1 MKKQILKLGANSEII
16 EWVIKTSGWEID
28 EILKKLEI
36 SRNTYE
42 KWIKGLDK
50 PTLKQLELIS
60 WKTKRPLAIFFL
72 DKIPQEKPTPKDFRL
87 NPRQEGKFD
96 KRTIFAI
103 RKARKLQSI
112 LKDFG
117 ENNIGE
123 IIKSLK
129 VNINTSPKEVASKL
143 RDEFGIKEELQ
154 RKTKDSYKF
163 FKILREKLEKEK
175 IFNFQFSMPLED
187 ARGFTLSDEL
197 PRVVVVNSKDIIEA
211 RIFTLI
217 HELGHA
223 LLEDTEISIPNFVD
237 LNKHEKW
244 CNEFA
249 SSFLLPQEM
258 AKIIFKE
265 NDKNLVEYNTLK
277 TLSRKYKVSKSMLL
291 YNMVKLKFITHL
303 DYEEILDKY
312 TKKDYSK
319 IKSGGV
325 GVSAEKK
332 CLSELGTSFVSL
344 VADNID
350 KKIITY
356 SDALDYL
363 SIKSRNFEKLMN
375 KV

>member
-258 AKIIFKE
+258 AKRIFEE
-265 NDKNLVEYNTLK
+265 NSKNLVEYNTLK

-291 YNMVKLKFITHL
+291 YNMVKLKFITPL
-303 DYEEILDKY
+303 DYEEILDKF

-319 IKSGGV
+319 IKLGGA

-350 KKIITY
+350 KKTITY

-363 SIKSRNFEKLMN
+363 SIKSRNFEKLLN
-375 KV
+375 KF